1 MADEPVGV
9 VVIVFDRSSNEI
21 ANCNPGCFSLK
32 SDNEKVAVE
41 AAIAAY
47 AAAHPM
53 HIKISL
59 VGGKSVGRQL
69 D

>member
-9 VVIVFDRSSNEI
+9 VVIVFDRSLNEI
-21 ANCNPGCFSLK
+21 ANCNPGCFSLN
-32 SDNEKVAVE
+32 SDKEKLTVE

-69 D
+69 G

>member
-1 MADEPVGV
+1 L
-9 VVIVFDRSSNEI
+9 N
-21 ANCNPGCFSLK
+21 
-32 SDNEKVAVE
+32 SDKEKLTVE

-59 VGGKSVGRQL
+59 VGGKSVGRQV

>member
-1 MADEPVGV
+1 
-9 VVIVFDRSSNEI
+9 
-21 ANCNPGCFSLK
+21 LK
-32 SDNEKVAVE
+32 SDNEKVTVE

-69 D
+69 R